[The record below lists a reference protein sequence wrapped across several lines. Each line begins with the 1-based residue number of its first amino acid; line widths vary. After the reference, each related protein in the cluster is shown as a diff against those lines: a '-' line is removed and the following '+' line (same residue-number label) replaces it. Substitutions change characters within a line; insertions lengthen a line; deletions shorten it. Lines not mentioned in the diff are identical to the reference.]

1 MLNSLL
7 VASLMV
13 VSMPTIAAA
22 YCSKPDAPYCATR
35 YGPFDDQ
42 YDFDRCKREMQS
54 YRDDVQSFLSCLKRE
69 SDQTINDYND
79 AVASFNRRARGSCG
93 RESLNVT
100 VTSSMSH

>member
-69 SDQTINDYND
+69 SDQTINDYSISSWTKAGSPD
-79 AVASFNRRARGSCG
+79 ASRVSTYSFNRRARG
-93 RESLNVT
+93 
-100 VTSSMSH
+100 